1 MLSKEELNGFGIDN
15 EEVQSKII
23 GHVDS
28 KLSEISRSNQDE
40 VNKAVGKAYSNIEL
54 TLHELTGVEK
64 PEGVKASEYA
74 KLAFDHITNSS
85 NTKLKDLQ
93 SKIENGTISED
104 VIKENQSYK
113 DQIASF
119 SETIKA
125 KEAEW
130 TNKLNEKDNEYT
142 SYKKDISFK
151 NAFPKFSEDANQYE
165 VNHHIAEVKKA
176 LNEEYDLDWDEKG
189 NFTATK
195 DYTTKLVSD
204 IINENENIKKLID
217 VPRSQKGTGA
227 DQTMDDSNKG
237 LKLDGL
243 TDEQKILTVRKHISE
258 TLGIDRM
265 SPEYS
270 KVFAELI
277 KKV

>member
-15 EEVQSKII
+15 EEMQGKII

-40 VNKAVGKAYSNIEL
+40 VSKAVGKAYSNIEL

-93 SKIENGTISED
+93 SKIESGTISED

-130 TNKLNEKDNEYT
+130 TNKLNEKESEYI

-176 LNEEYDLDWDEKG
+176 LNEEYDLDWDDKG

-217 VPRSQKGTGA
+217 VPRSQKGIGA
-227 DQTMDDSNKG
+227 EQTKDDSNKG